1 MKRKSLALLMAAA
14 MVMGLTGC
22 QVTVG
27 GGDSAE
33 KPAEAPAETEQE
45 AEAPAE
51 TEQEAEVPAAG
62 GDGFYAGKTVE
73 MIVPWGAGGGADTAC
88 RLICSYMEKEL
99 GCTIVINNVT
109 GGGGS
114 IGLAQLTE
122 APADGMTYAYFAN
135 TDSNGDIMLEG
146 EQEAEAPA
154 ETEQEAEVPA
164 AGGDGFYAGKTV
176 EMIVP
181 WGAGGSIG
189 LAQLTEAP
197 ADGMTYA
204 YFANTDSN
212 GDIMLEGVPYKAEDF
227 APVCKFAA
235 DPHII
240 LASNASGITDLEGL
254 KAAGDGKT
262 LWGIGGA
269 WTHWDF
275 LKLEF
280 EEATGTSYKRL
291 VYDGGAAVITDVMSG
306 DCTIATPF
314 VSESLPAIEA
324 GEAVPIAIT
333 SAERNPAC
341 PDIPTLAELGLEGFE
356 STMWRGFVA
365 PAGAPEDAMRE
376 FADAVAVVCENPEF
390 QEKAVQA
397 GVTVD
402 FTGYDEFQDFYWEN
416 HESVKAYYE
425 ANAGM

>member
-1 MKRKSLALLMAAA
+1 MGNVTKNRKSESIKLDKLAQRLRLKRVADNLIILILEGIGMKRKSLALLLAA
-14 MVMGLTGC
+14 VLTLGITGC
-22 QVTVG
+22 GSEKAEVA
-27 GGDSAE
+27 SAPTE
-33 KPAEAPAETEQE
+33 QAPAEEGV
-45 AEAPAE
+45 AEGGE
-51 TEQEAEVPAAG
+51 TATS

-114 IGLAQLTE
+114 IGLAQLTD
-122 APADGMTYAYFAN
+122 ANADG
-135 TDSNGDIMLEG
+135 L
-146 EQEAEAPA
+146 
-154 ETEQEAEVPA
+154 
-164 AGGDGFYAGKTV
+164 
-176 EMIVP
+176 
-181 WGAGGSIG
+181 
-189 LAQLTEAP
+189 
-197 ADGMTYA
+197 TYA

-212 GDIMLEGVPYKAEDF
+212 GDIMLEGVPYTVDDF

-240 LASNASGITDLEGL
+240 LASNASGIKDLDGMI
-254 KAAGDGKT
+254 AAGDGKT

-291 VYDGGAAVITDVMSG
+291 VYDGGAAVITDIMNG
-306 DCTIATPF
+306 DCTVGTPF
-314 VSESLPAIEA
+314 VSEALSAIDA

-333 SAERNPAC
+333 SAERNEAC
-341 PDIPTLAELGLEGFE
+341 PDIPTVAELGYEGFE

-365 PAGAPEDAMRE
+365 PVGTPEDAMRE
-376 FADAVAVVCENPEF
+376 FAQAVGSVCENEEF
-390 QEKAVQA
+390 QQAAVQA
-397 GVTVD
+397 GITVD
-402 FTGYDEFQDFYWEN
+402 YTDYDAFQTFYKEN
-416 HESVKAYYE
+416 HASVKEYYE
-425 ANAGM
+425 ANSDM

>member
-1 MKRKSLALLMAAA
+1 MKRKSLALLMAA
-14 MVMGLTGC
+14 VMAFGSAGC
-22 QVTVG
+22 GSGKTEEPQAETPASAEAEGEADAG
-27 GGDSAE
+27 GG
-33 KPAEAPAETEQE
+33 AEASEG
-45 AEAPAE
+45 
-51 TEQEAEVPAAG
+51 AAAA

-73 MIVPWGAGGGADTAC
+73 MIVPWAAGGGADTAC

-114 IGLAQLTE
+114 IGLSQLTN
-122 APADGMTYAYFAN
+122 AAADG
-135 TDSNGDIMLEG
+135 L
-146 EQEAEAPA
+146 
-154 ETEQEAEVPA
+154 
-164 AGGDGFYAGKTV
+164 
-176 EMIVP
+176 
-181 WGAGGSIG
+181 
-189 LAQLTEAP
+189 
-197 ADGMTYA
+197 TYA

-212 GDIMLEGVPYKAEDF
+212 GDIMLEGVPYTVDDF

-240 LASNASGITDLEGL
+240 LASNASGITDLDGL
-254 KAAGDGKT
+254 IAAGDGRT

-280 EEATGTSYKRL
+280 EEATNTSYKRL
-291 VYDGGAAVITDVMSG
+291 VYDGGAAVITDIMNG
-306 DCTIATPF
+306 DCTVGTPF
-314 VSESLPAIEA
+314 VSEALSAIDA

-333 SAERNPAC
+333 SAERNDAC
-341 PDIPTLAELGLEGFE
+341 PDIPTVAELGYDGFE

-365 PAGAPEDAMRE
+365 PVGTPEEAMRE
-376 FADAVAVVCENPEF
+376 FAEAVGTVCENTEF
-390 QEKAVQA
+390 QQAAVQA

-402 FTGYDEFQDFYWEN
+402 YTDYDAFQEFYKEN

-425 ANAGM
+425 ANSDM